1 MIQLSPRS
9 LLITQHI
16 IPPQHKM
23 TVSVSGDHSDSDRIT
38 SEPEQ
43 RSPLEG
49 DAKSDIAPPPRQS
62 HRRHQ
67 PPNQY
72 GTVIQAVTLLTQTVT
87 VLDAGTLTM
96 IGSNVTNGQCVMN
109 GQYVIVDN
117 RLCTS
122 DSRLYA
128 FIAVICQHLLP
139 GLLVCTCFSA
149 VPLYTLIGTM
159 HQCWIFELLLS

>member
-1 MIQLSPRS
+1 MLNQILNHHLGNHTRDTSLPTDTAQLS
-9 LLITQHI
+9 
-16 IPPQHKM
+16 
-23 TVSVSGDHSDSDRIT
+23 
-38 SEPEQ
+38 
-43 RSPLEG
+43 
-49 DAKSDIAPPPRQS
+49 
-62 HRRHQ
+62 
-67 PPNQY
+67 
-72 GTVIQAVTLLTQTVT
+72 VIQAITLLTQTVQC
-87 VLDAGTLTM
+87 LMRGRITLIM
-96 IGSNVTNGQCVMN
+96 RGSNVTNGQCLMN